1 MKRAGL
7 IVLLILTTLSRPTV
21 YGQQEEKEANRVK
34 TRQMLA
40 QLLEK
45 AGPDIQVSFSQ
56 SQKQPFNYLGS
67 LKTGL
72 VNAESFEIVISVT
85 PNDTIGFRIYPHYKN
100 GYINIDKANNSAALM
115 RLLLKLSDQAFLFWG
130 VDEAGDI
137 FTGYTFTLESGFP
150 EESIKTV
157 LSSIVNSDKFVGE
170 MRPILDSP
178 IEDVMVTTPKRT
190 ATPSAKTKVQRPT
203 KARARRRTK
212 ARVRRGT
219 KARVRPAA
227 RRSRRH

>member
-1 MKRAGL
+1 MKRAVL
-7 IVLLILTTLSRPTV
+7 TLLLILTTLSGEAI
-21 YGQQEEKEANRVK
+21 YGQQQEKEANRVR
-34 TRQMLA
+34 TRQMLG

-45 AGPDIQVSFSQ
+45 AGPDLKVSFSQ

-67 LKTGL
+67 LKAGL

-85 PNDTIGFRIYPHYKN
+85 PNETIGFRIYPHYKN
-100 GYINIDKANNSAALM
+100 GYINIDKAKNSAALM

-150 EESIKTV
+150 EDSIKTV

-170 MRPILDSP
+170 MRPFID
-178 IEDVMVTTPKRT
+178 
-190 ATPSAKTKVQRPT
+190 
-203 KARARRRTK
+203 
-212 ARVRRGT
+212 GT
-219 KARVRPAA
+219 GAP
-227 RRSRRH
+227 

>member
-1 MKRAGL
+1 MKRAVL
-7 IVLLILTTLSRPTV
+7 TVLLILTTLIGTAV
-21 YGQQEEKEANRVK
+21 YGQQQEKEANRVR

-40 QLLEK
+40 QLLEQ
-45 AGPDIQVSFSQ
+45 AGPDIKVSFSQ

-85 PNDTIGFRIYPHYKN
+85 PNETIGFRIYPHYKN
-100 GYINIDKANNSAALM
+100 GYINIDKAKNSAALM
-115 RLLLKLSDQAFLFWG
+115 RLLLQLSDQAFLFWG

-150 EESIKTV
+150 EDSIRTV

-178 IEDVMVTTPKRT
+178 IEDVMVRT
-190 ATPSAKTKVQRPT
+190 SERPTAPPAKTKVQR
-203 KARARRRTK
+203 ATK
-212 ARVRRGT
+212 ARVRRAT
-219 KARVRPAA
+219 KAKVRRAT
-227 RRSRRH
+227 RRTRRR